1 MQNFKTILD
10 AAIKARNHAIS
21 NSMLLKEVIAFID
34 SMLDSAISTHKSDA
48 RMTEYKVRCATTLI
62 RYLTKPSMS
71 LWDSNSKLK
80 EYLVTNQLP

>member
-21 NSMLLKEVIAFID
+21 N

-80 EYLVTNQLP
+80 EYLATNQLL